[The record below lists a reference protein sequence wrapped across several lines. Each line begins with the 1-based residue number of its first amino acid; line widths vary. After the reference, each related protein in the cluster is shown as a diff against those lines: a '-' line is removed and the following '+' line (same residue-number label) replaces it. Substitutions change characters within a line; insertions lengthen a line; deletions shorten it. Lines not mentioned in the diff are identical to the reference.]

1 MRLYTRSDKGGH
13 SDGTCSLGECFLQGL
28 GTKQDQ
34 AQAVR
39 LFQKAAGKGNTRAA
53 YLLAQCLEEGTGTAR
68 DLKQARELYQ
78 KAADQGHKKAKE
90 ALARLD
96 TVQDAPAKPAKP
108 EPKKERKGW
117 WPFGKK

>member
-1 MRLYTRSDKGGH
+1 MLP
-13 SDGTCSLGECFLQGL
+13 